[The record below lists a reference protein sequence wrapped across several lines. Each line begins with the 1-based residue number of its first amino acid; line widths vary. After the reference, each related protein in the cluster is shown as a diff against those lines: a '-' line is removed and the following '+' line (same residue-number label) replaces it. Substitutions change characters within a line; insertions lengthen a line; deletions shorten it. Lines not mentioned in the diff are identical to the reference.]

1 MIKIIRFT
9 QETSSNQN
17 FFAVIISLLYI
28 LCVSR
33 RLSQISHLFA
43 RKKRPQRFQRFRS
56 RKNFMTA
63 QPEHFP
69 SAVLGQVDPRRRDS
83 LDPTLLLVDPRRRD
97 SLDPTLLLV
106 DPRRR
111 DSLDPTLLLAD
122 MEFLENYNIVQF
134 HFDQNLKRGCSIV
147 IQGILTISV
156 SDTMQDI
163 EKKTL
168 KKEISDL
175 SYDFKKSNEHE
186 TQHF

>member
-97 SLDPTLLLV
+97 SLDPTLLL
-106 DPRRR
+106 
-111 DSLDPTLLLAD
+111 AD